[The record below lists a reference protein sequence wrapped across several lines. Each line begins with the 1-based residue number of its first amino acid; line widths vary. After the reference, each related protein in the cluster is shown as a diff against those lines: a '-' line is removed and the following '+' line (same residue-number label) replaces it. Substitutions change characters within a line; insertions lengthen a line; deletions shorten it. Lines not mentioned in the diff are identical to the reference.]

1 MALLDMI
8 KDYQELLEKKESLA
22 DQTKANNAA
31 IEKAK
36 KEIAEQMVD
45 DDCTGISYGGYR
57 FSLQDKT
64 AYTKRSDEELDEAG
78 IDFFKTLRAE
88 GLGDLI
94 VEKVDSRTLQSAI
107 RAYVDE
113 HEGLSDGLQ
122 SIIRSYDY
130 NDIGRTKEKAKAST
144 KAKKGTKK

>member
-8 KDYQELLEKKESLA
+8 KDYQELLEKKDSLA
-22 DQTKANNAA
+22 NQTKANNAA
-31 IEKAK
+31 IEAAK
-36 KEIAEQMVD
+36 KKIAEQMVD

-88 GLGDLI
+88 GLGVLI
-94 VEKVDSRTLQSAI
+94 VEKVDPRTLQSAM
-107 RAYVDE
+107 RAYVEE
-113 HEGLSDGLQ
+113 HEELSDGLQ

-130 NDIGRTKEKAKAST
+130 NDIGRTKEKAKASA
-144 KAKKGTKK
+144 KAKKGAKK